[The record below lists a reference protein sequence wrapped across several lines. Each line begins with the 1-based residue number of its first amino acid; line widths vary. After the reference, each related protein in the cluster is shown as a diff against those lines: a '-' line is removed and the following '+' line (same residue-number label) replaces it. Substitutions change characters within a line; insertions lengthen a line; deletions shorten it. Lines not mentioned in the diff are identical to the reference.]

1 MECEVSSA
9 VPGAEASWPFDDPN
23 AEVILRSSDNL
34 HFRVFKGNLALASP
48 VFKDMFT
55 LGAQNRNRVGH
66 VLRLIYP
73 LTSPKLDSVGDIK
86 TLVLPSSI
94 KPSFSLCRRMSIWL
108 EKPCRKGC
116 TGDVKTK
123 DFGRP
128 GGYVAEFEDIS
139 AGDYLRLL
147 EYHSACATA
156 AHEIDFQTEFED
168 NFQPDLRDEIEE
180 DMPQIFCCCPKDVSD
195 HEWFHD
201 YMTATREAL
210 LHRPDPS
217 TVENL
222 NFLGQVN
229 YPTIC
234 SRATLHLSRVSEIFA
249 EAVKG
254 TISNVSMA
262 FSYGSK
268 VILEHSLETCMQGKL
283 DFKY

>member
-23 AEVILRSSDNL
+23 AEVILRSSDNV

-55 LGAQNRNRVGH
+55 LGAPVH
-66 VLRLIYP
+66 VERPLNPYSLPVIPLSETGTVLDMLLRLIYP

-86 TLVLPSSI
+86 TLVATVVKYDLIEPAIHHATDLITRQYLQSS
-94 KPSFSLCRRMSIWL
+94 PVSLYAVACQYGWRNL
-108 EKPCRKGC
+108 AEKAARE
-116 TGDVKTK
+116 TLKTK

-168 NFQPDLRDEIEE
+168 NF
-180 DMPQIFCCCPKDVSD
+180 S
-195 HEWFHD
+195 
-201 YMTATREAL
+201 TR
-210 LHRPDPS
+210 
-217 TVENL
+217 T
-222 NFLGQVN
+222 
-229 YPTIC
+229 
-234 SRATLHLSRVSEIFA
+234 
-249 EAVKG
+249 
-254 TISNVSMA
+254 
-262 FSYGSK
+262 
-268 VILEHSLETCMQGKL
+268 
-283 DFKY
+283 